1 MKNFSKILLGL
12 TGALAMTA
20 CSSTE
25 EAPVAPA
32 GDVTISVVT
41 TDALQNRAIETV
53 EGYKL
58 TAVMQLLDKDGKT
71 VGNQATQDASA
82 GTCQFTIKHT
92 DIDAGATNAI
102 FWAEYVPTGNAAKV
116 YDSSDLTMVAYNTTA
131 FDLTDKNLVK
141 AADAFAG
148 KLSSIEA
155 SNTVTLARPVAQVT
169 FMPENP
175 TLVAGATKLEVKY
188 DAISAYNVATS
199 NAATDASGYQA
210 VTLTNASFDP
220 AAEPWFTTFMIMPAN
235 YAKYGKAITM
245 TVTMPTGSRDF
256 TIKADEIPCNPNWI
270 IKVSAELSE
279 QQDYVVDVTINGD
292 YVNEPEPEKPA
303 EFKLGAYV
311 KADGTATNNA
321 AEAVGVVFATEPING
336 DVPAN
341 YPAAFQSKTI
351 KGYVVALENCAKRG
365 NMATSDKVD
374 LALTPHDAITNGT
387 QSTEYL
393 ISALKEINAESP
405 IAKNFDTWT
414 AAHTLSG
421 SNVTEWYIPAGPQM
435 QAWLEMIANVKVQYG
450 EGSGSFVGPTGT
462 AEFISLFPLY
472 AANGP
477 SIWDREAYTD
487 SKNAFKYLT
496 STINSGGK
504 PSGAQLNYSE
514 DESLNH
520 ISVAFSQI
528 AQQSNP
534 AMLRLMFTV
543 FE

>member
-102 FWAEYVPTGNAAKV
+102 FWAEYVPTGSAAKV
-116 YDSSDLTMVAYNTTA
+116 YDSSDLTKVAYNTTA
-131 FDLTDKNLVK
+131 FDLTDKNLMK

-279 QQDYVVDVTINGD
+279 QEDYVVDVTINGD

-303 EFKLGAYV
+303 EFKVGAYV
-311 KADGTATNNA
+311 KADGTATNNKD
-321 AEAVGVVFATEPING
+321 EAVGIVYYMGAING
-336 DVPAN
+336 DAIEN
-341 YPAAFQSKTI
+341 YPAAYSGKTI
-351 KGYVVALENCAKRG
+351 KGYVVALENTANRQNITAG
-365 NMATSDKVD
+365 AFATAPVSNTFV
-374 LALTPHDAITNGT
+374 NGT
-387 QSTEYL
+387 QGTEVAFTTLGSDSPMLKKY
-393 ISALKEINAESP
+393 SA
-405 IAKNFDTWT
+405 WV
-414 AAHTLSG
+414 AAHPVSAT
-421 SNVTEWYIPAGPQM
+421 NTTDWYIPAAAQLEE
-435 QAWLEMIANVKVQYG
+435 WLQLVASVKLFTDG
-450 EGSGSFVGPTGT
+450 AKTVGPTGSEELR
-462 AEFISLFPLY
+462 ALFPLTNLY
-472 AANGP
+472 DRAALESCKYFSVNVNVNGDY
-477 SIWDREAYTD
+477 SGCQLAAYVEGD
-487 SKNAFKYLT
+487 N
-496 STINSGGK
+496 
-504 PSGAQLNYSE
+504 
-514 DESLNH
+514 
-520 ISVAFSQI
+520 ISASFSRFGS
-528 AQQSNP
+528 ATNP
-534 AMLRLMFTV
+534 ALIRPMFTV

>member
-102 FWAEYVPTGNAAKV
+102 FWAEYVPTGSAAKV
-116 YDSSDLTMVAYNTTA
+116 YDSSDLTKVAYNTTA
-131 FDLTDKNLVK
+131 FDLTDKNLMK

-279 QQDYVVDVTINGD
+279 QEDYVVDVTINGD

-341 YPAAFQSKTI
+341 YPAALQGKTI
-351 KGYVVALENCAKRG
+351 KGYVVALENTTKAPKNLCA
-365 NMATSDKVD
+365 ATGTIPADIAENKD
-374 LALTPHDAITNGT
+374 LITNGT
-387 QSTEYL
+387 QYTESL
-393 ISALKEINAESP
+393 FTAFGGTSSQLVTEFN
-405 IAKNFDTWT
+405 NWT
-414 AAHTLSG
+414 AAHALSG
-421 SNVTEWYIPAGPQM
+421 
-435 QAWLEMIANVKVQYG
+435 ANVSAWYVGTAVQLQTWG
-450 EGSGSFVGPTGT
+450 VLIAKTTLFTDGSKSEGPTGT
-462 AEFISLFPLY
+462 PEFIALFPKTSLVDGTKT
-472 AANGP
+472 N
-477 SIWDREAYTD
+477 R
-487 SKNAFKYLT
+487 KYL
-496 STINSGGK
+496 SCDINGSHR
-504 PSGAQLNYSE
+504 PSGMDINVSADPYTATFAQFGS
-514 DESLNH
+514 DT
-520 ISVAFSQI
+520 
-528 AQQSNP
+528 NP
-534 AMLRLMFTV
+534 AFVRPMFTV

>member
-102 FWAEYVPTGNAAKV
+102 FWAEYVPTGSAAKV
-116 YDSSDLTMVAYNTTA
+116 YDSSDLTKVAYNTTA
-131 FDLTDKNLVK
+131 FDLTDKNLMK

-292 YVNEPEPEKPA
+292 YVNEPEPEKAA

-311 KADGTATNNA
+311 KADGTATNNKD
-321 AEAVGVVFATEPING
+321 EAVGIVFATEPING
-336 DVPAN
+336 DEASH
-341 YPAAFQSKTI
+341 YPAAFAGKTI
-351 KGYVVALENCAKRG
+351 KGYVVALEN
-365 NMATSDKVD
+365 TSPSRKAISFAGGITGLTENKVID
-374 LALTPHDAITNGT
+374 GVALTNGT
-387 QSTEYL
+387 QYDIVAAIGGDQSPAGKTFTEWAAANPLLGNNVSAWYVPCGAQLQTWGVTLAST
-393 ISALKEINAESP
+393 
-405 IAKNFDTWT
+405 
-414 AAHTLSG
+414 TLFTNG
-421 SNVTEWYIPAGPQM
+421 SVTE
-435 QAWLEMIANVKVQYG
+435 
-450 EGSGSFVGPTGT
+450 GPTGS
-462 AEFISLFPLY
+462 AEYIALFPAEMIFPNDSDRKFLSCSV
-472 AANGP
+472 NG
-477 SIWDREAYTD
+477 
-487 SKNAFKYLT
+487 
-496 STINSGGK
+496 GGR
-504 PSGAQLNYSE
+504 PSGMDFKTTQTPYVCGFGQFGN
-514 DESLNH
+514 DT
-520 ISVAFSQI
+520 
-528 AQQSNP
+528 NP
-534 AMLRLMFTV
+534 CYIRAMFTV

>member
-71 VGNQATQDASA
+71 VTTDAGNQATQDASA

-92 DIDAGATNAI
+92 DIEKGATNAI
-102 FWAEYVPTGNAAKV
+102 FWAEYVPTGSAAKV
-116 YDSSDLTMVAYNTTA
+116 YDSSDLTKVAYNTTA
-131 FDLTDKNLVK
+131 FDLTDKNLMK

-169 FMPENP
+169 FMPTNP
-175 TLVAGATKLEVKY
+175 DMVAGATKLEVKY

-210 VTLTNASFDP
+210 VTLTNASFAP
-220 AAEPWFTTFMIMPAN
+220 AAEPWFTTFMIMPGN

-270 IKVSAELSE
+270 INVSAELSE

-303 EFKLGAYV
+303 EFKMGAYV
-311 KADGTATNNA
+311 KADGTATNNKD
-321 AEAVGVVFATEPING
+321 EAVGIVFAVGAIG
-336 DVPAN
+336 DDEIAK
-341 YPAAFQSKTI
+341 YPAAFAGKTI
-351 KGYVVALENCAKRG
+351 KGYVVSLNGISTKREVFNADKIVDGLPVNNNAVNGTEYTDGLLTALNNSAFVNAYNTFVEGHKLSGANVSGWYVPAQIQVQTWYAQIMPTTDPAGKFVEGSPFGDDAFKALFPMDTMFDRTITTDQSCMYATCTTNQNG
-365 NMATSDKVD
+365 NIQGGSLAWTVATST
-374 LALTPHDAITNGT
+374 AT
-387 QSTEYL
+387 
-393 ISALKEINAESP
+393 
-405 IAKNFDTWT
+405 AK
-414 AAHTLSG
+414 
-421 SNVTEWYIPAGPQM
+421 
-435 QAWLEMIANVKVQYG
+435 
-450 EGSGSFVGPTGT
+450 
-462 AEFISLFPLY
+462 
-472 AANGP
+472 
-477 SIWDREAYTD
+477 
-487 SKNAFKYLT
+487 
-496 STINSGGK
+496 
-504 PSGAQLNYSE
+504 
-514 DESLNH
+514 
-520 ISVAFSQI
+520 FSQI
-528 AQQSNP
+528 DVKTKNQSVLCRP
-534 AMLRLMFTV
+534 MFTV

>member
-1 MKNFSKILLGL
+1 MKNFSKILFGL

-25 EAPVAPA
+25 DAPVAPA

-71 VGNQATQDASA
+71 VGTQATQDASA

-116 YDSSDLTMVAYNTTA
+116 YDSSDLTKVAYNTTA
-131 FDLTDKNLVK
+131 FDLTDKNLMK

-245 TVTMPTGSRDF
+245 TVTMPTGNRDF

-270 IKVSAELSE
+270 INVSAELSE
-279 QQDYVVDVTINGD
+279 QEDYVVDVTINGD
-292 YVNEPEPEKPA
+292 YVNEPEPEEPVA
-303 EFKLGAYV
+303 FEVGAYV
-311 KADGTATNNA
+311 KADGTTTNK
-321 AEAVGVVFATEPING
+321 AENAVGVVYYVGAVKG
-336 DVPAN
+336 DEISK
-341 YPAAFQSKTI
+341 YPAAYAGKTI
-351 KGYVVALENCAKRG
+351 KGYVVALENTANRQ
-365 NMATSDKVD
+365 N
-374 LALTPHDAITNGT
+374 LTTGSYAVAPVTNDYVNGT
-387 QSTEYL
+387 QGTEITLTAFGST
-393 ISALKEINAESP
+393 SALVTKYNE
-405 IAKNFDTWT
+405 WV
-414 AAHTLSG
+414 AAHPISG
-421 SNVTEWYIPAGPQM
+421 DNITGWYIPAAVQLEE
-435 QAWLEMIANVKVQYG
+435 WLQLVASVKLFTD
-450 EGSGSFVGPTGT
+450 GSKIVGPTGT
-462 AEFISLFPLY
+462 EAFRALFPLTNLY
-472 AANGP
+472 DRAAFDSCKYF
-477 SIWDREAYTD
+477 SI
-487 SKNAFKYLT
+487 NVNT
-496 STINSGGK
+496 SG
-504 PSGAQLNYSE
+504 NYSGCQLAKYAE
-514 DESLNH
+514 GSE
-520 ISVAFSQI
+520 ISASFSQFSS
-528 AQQSNP
+528 ATNP
-534 AMLRLMFTV
+534 ALIRPMFTV